1 MKAHIERNVLGQ
13 NVKVYLYEESPSGR
27 VFYWPLEYEEFGWS
41 WYRCQE
47 ENGRLSDSLRPAIE
61 MTLQMWD
68 AFTKAILASEHVRT
82 DALDIIA
89 KTLEREQ
96 DRVDKLIGIL
106 TMPVMVQEKPR

>member
-1 MKAHIERNVLGQ
+1 
-13 NVKVYLYEESPSGR
+13 
-27 VFYWPLEYEEFGWS
+27 
-41 WYRCQE
+41 
-47 ENGRLSDSLRPAIE
+47 